1 MPDYSTGDI
10 RNLALVGSGGSGKTT
25 LIEALL
31 HRAGAINTP
40 GTIERGTTVCDFEPE
55 EKEHGHS
62 LTSAVVHCD
71 VGGVH
76 ANLID
81 TPGYPDFIGH
91 ALGALEAVETA
102 AVVVDAHTGIDRVTR
117 RMLER
122 AGERKLCRIIV
133 VNKIDGEGDALP
145 GLLAQLQDQFGSECL
160 PINLPADGGE
170 RVVDCFFNPSG
181 DADFSSVAEAHEAL
195 IDQVVEVDE
204 KLMELY
210 LEQGEELQAEQLHDP
225 FEQALREGHLVPV
238 CFVSARTGAGV
249 QELLDIIVKLMPNPT
264 EGNPPP
270 FYVGEE
276 DPQDFPTEPDPAKH
290 ALAHVFKVT
299 SDPFAGKL
307 GIFRVYQGTITK
319 ETQLYIG
326 DARKAFKVG
335 HLFKLQGKEHVEI
348 GRGVPGDICA
358 VAKIEEIHFH
368 DVLHDAQEEGH
379 VHLRP
384 MAFPEPMLGLA
395 IEPKNRSDDQKV
407 AKALAALTAE
417 DPTLKVERST
427 ATKET
432 VLRGIGDLHLRVVL
446 EKMASR
452 YNAEVDTHPPSI
464 AYRETVTG
472 KAEGH
477 HRHKKQTGGA
487 GQFGEVYLRIEPLER
502 GAGFE
507 FVDKVV
513 GGVIPGQFIPAVE
526 KGVRQVMESGAVAG
540 YPMQD
545 IRVTVYDGKHHPVD
559 SKEIAFVSAAKKAF
573 MDAVGKARPVLLE
586 PIVKV
591 IINCPDNAMG
601 DVSGDLSGKRAQI
614 NGTDTQSGG
623 MLVISGNVPLSELT
637 GYQSRLK
644 GITGGQGSFAMEFS
658 HYQPLPA
665 NLQQQIVA
673 EHKAKEEGED

>member
-1 MPDYSTGDI
+1 MADYTTGDI
-10 RNLALVGSGGSGKTT
+10 RNLALVGNGGSGKTT

-31 HRAGAINTP
+31 HKAGAINTP
-40 GTIERGTTVCDFEPE
+40 GEIERGTTVCDFEPE
-55 EKEHGHS
+55 EKINGHS
-62 LTSAVVHCD
+62 LTSAVAHCD
-71 VGGVH
+71 IQDTHV
-76 ANLID
+76 NLID

-91 ALGALEAVETA
+91 ALGALEAIETA
-102 AVVVDAHTGIDRVTR
+102 AVVIDAHTGIDRVTR

-122 AGERKLCRIIV
+122 AAERKLCRLII
-133 VNKIDGEGDALP
+133 VNKIDGEGAALP
-145 GLLAQLQDQFGSECL
+145 GLLARLQQDFGNEVL
-160 PINLPADGGE
+160 PINLPADNGN

-210 LEQGEELQAEQLHDP
+210 LEQGEELTAKQLHDP
-225 FEQALREGHLVPV
+225 FEQALREGHLIPV

-249 QELLDIIVKLMPNPT
+249 QELLDIVVKLMPNPT

-276 DPQDFPTEPDPAKH
+276 DPQDFPAEPDPAKH

-307 GIFRVYQGTITK
+307 GIFRIYQGTITK

-326 DARKAFKVG
+326 NARKAFKVG

-348 GRGVPGDICA
+348 GRGIPGDICA
-358 VAKIEEIHFH
+358 VAKIDEIHFH
-368 DVLHDAQEEGH
+368 DVLHDAQEDGH
-379 VHLRP
+379 VHLKP

-395 IEPKNRSDDQKV
+395 IEPKSRTDDQKI

-417 DPTLKVERST
+417 DPTLVIEHPT

-432 VLRGIGDLHLRVVL
+432 VLRGIGDLHLRIVL
-446 EKMASR
+446 EKMKSR

-464 AYRETVTG
+464 AYRESITS

-487 GQFGEVYLRIEPLER
+487 GQFGEVYLRIEPLTN
-502 GAGFE
+502 GDDFE
-507 FVDKVV
+507 FVNKVV

-526 KGVRQVMESGAVAG
+526 KGVRQMMESGAIAG
-540 YPMQD
+540 YPMQG

-559 SKEIAFVSAAKKAF
+559 SKEIAFVTAAKKAF
-573 MDAVGKARPVLLE
+573 LEAVSKARPVLLE
-586 PIVKV
+586 PIVHV
-591 IINCPDNAMG
+591 TINCPDSTMG

-614 NGTDTQSGG
+614 NGTDTQPGG

-658 HYQPLPA
+658 HYQALPTD
-665 NLQQQIVA
+665 LQQEIVA
-673 EHKAKEEGED
+673 QHKASESED

>member
-1 MPDYSTGDI
+1 MADYTTGDI

-31 HRAGAINTP
+31 HKAGAINTP
-40 GTIERGTTVCDFEPE
+40 GEIERGTTVCDFEPE
-55 EKEHGHS
+55 EKSNGHS
-62 LTSAVVHCD
+62 LTSAVAHCD
-71 VGGVH
+71 IQDTHV
-76 ANLID
+76 NLID

-102 AVVVDAHTGIDRVTR
+102 AVVIDAHTGIDRATR

-122 AGERKLCRIIV
+122 AAERKLCRLII
-133 VNKIDGEGDALP
+133 VNKIDGEGAALP
-145 GLLAQLQDQFGSECL
+145 GLLARLQQDFGNEVL
-160 PINLPADGGE
+160 PINLPADNGN

-210 LEQGEELQAEQLHDP
+210 LEQGEELTAEQLHDP
-225 FEQALREGHLVPV
+225 FEQALREGHLIPV

-249 QELLDIIVKLMPNPT
+249 QELLDIVVKLMPNPT

-276 DPQDFPTEPDPAKH
+276 DPQDFPAEPDPAKH

-307 GIFRVYQGTITK
+307 GIFRIYQGTITK

-326 DARKAFKVG
+326 NARKSFKVG

-348 GRGVPGDICA
+348 GRGIPGDICA
-358 VAKIEEIHFH
+358 VAKIDEIHFH
-368 DVLHDAQEEGH
+368 DVLHDAQEDGH
-379 VHLRP
+379 VHLKP

-395 IEPKNRSDDQKV
+395 IEPKSRTDDQKI

-417 DPTLKVERST
+417 DPTLVVEHPT

-432 VLRGIGDLHLRVVL
+432 VLRGIGDLHLRIVL
-446 EKMASR
+446 EKMKRR

-464 AYRETVTG
+464 AYRESITS

-487 GQFGEVYLRIEPLER
+487 GQFGEVYLRIEPLTN
-502 GAGFE
+502 GDDFE
-507 FVDKVV
+507 FVNKVV

-526 KGVRQVMESGAVAG
+526 KGVRQMMESGAIAG
-540 YPMQD
+540 YPMQG

-559 SKEIAFVSAAKKAF
+559 SKEIAFVTAAKKAF
-573 MDAVGKARPVLLE
+573 LEAVSKARPVLLE
-586 PIVKV
+586 PIVHV
-591 IINCPDNAMG
+591 AINCPDSTMG

-614 NGTDTQSGG
+614 NGTDTQPGG
-623 MLVISGNVPLSELT
+623 MLVISGNVPLSER
-637 GYQSRLK
+637 GSPAARVRSRWSSATTRLCRP
-644 GITGGQGSFAMEFS
+644 TCSRRLSLNTRRA
-658 HYQPLPA
+658 
-665 NLQQQIVA
+665 
-673 EHKAKEEGED
+673 KAKIRM